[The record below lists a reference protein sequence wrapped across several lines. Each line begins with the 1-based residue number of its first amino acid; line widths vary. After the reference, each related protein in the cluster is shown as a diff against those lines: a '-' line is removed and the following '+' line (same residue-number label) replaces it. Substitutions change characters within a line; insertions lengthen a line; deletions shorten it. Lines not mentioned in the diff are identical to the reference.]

1 MGARSYRLYELAELV
16 GGTVDGDGQT
26 LIRGVAGI
34 REAEPGEITFIAN
47 PKYEEFLGVTRAS
60 AVITGRALSAP
71 KPVIRIDNPYYA
83 YLQVLNL
90 FAADIAVRYPR
101 GVHESAVVD
110 PSASLGR
117 NVAVGPLCHVGK
129 NARLGDNSTLVGG
142 VFVGEAA
149 EIGSDCL
156 IYPHVTIREGT
167 VVGNRVILQ
176 PGVVLGAD
184 GFGYAKNGSTHHKV
198 PQIGRVVIE
207 DDVEIGA
214 NSCVDR
220 ATTGETRVR
229 RGSKIDNLVQVAH
242 NVVMGEDCVVA
253 AQAGISG
260 SSELG
265 NHVVVGGQAGLA
277 GHIAVGD
284 RAILGGRAGV
294 TKDVRP
300 GTVVSGYPAREH
312 NVAKR
317 LFAYTTML
325 PELFKRV
332 KELEQ
337 RLRELEKGGGRG
349 PSATNDR

>member
-47 PKYEEFLGVTRAS
+47 PKYEEFRDVTRAS
-60 AVITGRALSAP
+60 AIITANGRSAD

-90 FAADIAVRYPR
+90 FAADVAVRYPR

-110 PSASLGR
+110 AGAALGS
-117 NVAVGPLCHVGK
+117 NVAVGPLCHVAPG
-129 NARLGDNSTLVGG
+129 ARIGDNTTLVAG
-142 VFVGEAA
+142 VFVGEGVQ
-149 EIGSDCL
+149 IGCDCL
-156 IYPHVTIREGT
+156 IYPHVTLREGT
-167 VVGNRVILQ
+167 VVGDRVILQ

-220 ATTGETRVR
+220 ATTGETRIR
-229 RGSKIDNLVQVAH
+229 RGSKIDNLVQIAH
-242 NVVMGEDCVVA
+242 NVVLGENGVIA

-260 SSELG
+260 STEIGSG
-265 NHVVVGGQAGLA
+265 VVLGGQAGLA
-277 GHIAVGD
+277 GHIRIGD
-284 RAILGGRAGV
+284 RAMVGAQAGV
-294 TKDVRP
+294 TKDVP
-300 GTVVSGYPAREH
+300 ANTAVSGYPAREH
-312 NVAKR
+312 SLAKR
-317 LFAYTTML
+317 VYAHIAQL
-325 PELFKRV
+325 PELFRRV
-332 KELEQ
+332 KELE
-337 RLRELEKGGGRG
+337 RKLREVEEEASRK
-349 PSATNDR
+349 

>member
-26 LIRGVAGI
+26 VIRGVAGI

-60 AVITGRALSAP
+60 AVITGRALAAP

-90 FAADIAVRYPR
+90 FAADVAVRYPR

-110 PSASLGR
+110 PSASLGQ

-129 NARLGDNSTLVGG
+129 NARVGDNTTLVSG
-142 VFVGEAA
+142 VFVGEAV
-149 EIGSDCL
+149 EIGTDCL
-156 IYPHVTIREGT
+156 IYPCVTIREGT

-207 DDVEIGA
+207 DDVELGA
-214 NSCVDR
+214 NTCVDR
-220 ATTGETRVR
+220 ATTGDTRVR
-229 RGSKIDNLVQVAH
+229 RGSKIDNLVQIAH
-242 NVVMGEDCVVA
+242 NVVVGEDNVVA

-265 NHVVVGGQAGLA
+265 SHVVLGGQAGLA
-277 GHIAVGD
+277 GHITVGD
-284 RAILGGRAGV
+284 HSMVAAQAGV

-300 GTVVSGYPAREH
+300 RTVVSGYPAREH
-312 NVAKR
+312 TLAKR
-317 LFAYTTML
+317 LWAHTALL
-325 PELFKRV
+325 PDLFKRV
-332 KELEQ
+332 KELER
-337 RLRELEKGGGRG
+337 RLRELEEGGRRG
-349 PSATNDR
+349 PPTANDR

>member
-1 MGARSYRLYELAELV
+1 MGARSYKLYELAELV

-47 PKYEEFLGVTRAS
+47 PKYEEFLGATRAS
-60 AVITGRALSAP
+60 AVITSRELSAP

-90 FAADIAVRYPR
+90 FAADVAVRYPR

-110 PSASLGR
+110 PSASLGK
-117 NVAVGPLCHVGK
+117 NVAVGPLCLVGK
-129 NARLGDNSTLVGG
+129 NARLGDNTTLVAG
-142 VFVGEAA
+142 VFVGEAV

-156 IYPHVTIREGT
+156 IYPRVTIREGS
-167 VVGNRVILQ
+167 VLGNRVILQ
-176 PGVVLGAD
+176 PGVVIGAD

-220 ATTGETRVR
+220 ATTGETRVK
-229 RGSKIDNLVQVAH
+229 RGTKIDNLVQLAH
-242 NVVMGEDCVVA
+242 NVVMGENCVVA

-260 SSELG
+260 SSEIG
-265 NHVVVGGQAGLA
+265 NNVVIGGQAALA

-284 RAILGGRAGV
+284 RAILAGQAGV
-294 TKDVRP
+294 TKDVP
-300 GTVVSGYPAREH
+300 KNAVVSGYPAREH
-312 NVAKR
+312 NAAKR
-317 LFAYTTML
+317 IIAHTALL
-325 PELFKRV
+325 PDLFKRV
-332 KELEQ
+332 KELES
-337 RLRELEKGGGRG
+337 RLRELEKGGRDG
-349 PSATNDR
+349 SSTTDDR

>member
-1 MGARSYRLYELAELV
+1 LGARSYRLYELAELV

-47 PKYEEFLGVTRAS
+47 SKYEEFLDVTRAS
-60 AVITGRALSAP
+60 AVITANGPATG

-90 FAADIAVRYPR
+90 FAADVAVRYPR

-110 PSASLGR
+110 PGVALGA
-117 NVAVGPLCHVGK
+117 NVAVGPLCHVAKG
-129 NARLGDNSTLVGG
+129 ARIGDNTTLVAG
-142 VFVGEAA
+142 VFVGEAVQ
-149 EIGSDCL
+149 IGRDCL
-156 IYPHVTIREGT
+156 VYPHVTIREGT
-167 VVGNRVILQ
+167 LVGDRVILQ

-229 RGSKIDNLVQVAH
+229 RGTKIDNLVQIAH
-242 NVVMGEDCVVA
+242 NVVMGEHCVVA
-253 AQAGISG
+253 AQVGISG
-260 SSELG
+260 STEVG
-265 NHVVVGGQAGLA
+265 TGVVFGGQAGVG
-277 GHIAVGD
+277 GHIAIGD
-284 RAILGGRAGV
+284 RVMVGGQSGV
-294 TKDVRP
+294 TKDVP
-300 GTVVSGYPAREH
+300 ANTAVSGYPAREH
-312 NVAKR
+312 SLAKR
-317 LFAYTTML
+317 LYAHIALL
-325 PELFKRV
+325 PDLFRRV
-332 KELEQ
+332 KDMER
-337 RLRELEKGGGRG
+337 RLREVEEE
-349 PSATNDR
+349 ATRK

>member
-1 MGARSYRLYELAELV
+1 MGARSYKLCELAELV

-60 AVITGRALSAP
+60 AVITGRTLSAP

-110 PSASLGR
+110 PSAVLGQ
-117 NVAVGPLCHVGK
+117 NVAIGPLCHVGK
-129 NARLGDNSTLVGG
+129 NARVGDNSTLVGG
-142 VFVGEAA
+142 VFVGEAT

-207 DDVEIGA
+207 DDVELGA
-214 NSCVDR
+214 NTCVDR
-220 ATTGETRVR
+220 ATTGETRVK
-229 RGSKIDNLVQVAH
+229 RGTKVDNLVQLAH
-242 NVVMGEDCVVA
+242 NVVLGENCVLA
-253 AQAGISG
+253 AQVGISG
-260 SSELG
+260 STEVG
-265 NHVVVGGQAGLA
+265 NHVVMGGQAGIGGHLA
-277 GHIAVGD
+277 LGD
-284 RAILGGRAGV
+284 RATVAGQAGV
-294 TKDVRP
+294 TKDVKAN
-300 GTVVSGYPAREH
+300 TVVSGYPAREH
-312 NVAKR
+312 TVARK
-317 LFAYTTML
+317 LSAHTAML

-332 KELEQ
+332 KELER
-337 RLRELEKGGGRG
+337 RLRELEASSKGGR
-349 PSATNDR
+349 S

>member
-1 MGARSYRLYELAELV
+1 MGARSYKLCELAELV

-60 AVITGRALSAP
+60 AVITARGLSAP

-90 FAADIAVRYPR
+90 FAADVAVRYPR

-110 PSASLGR
+110 PSAVLGMD
-117 NVAVGPLCHVGK
+117 VAIGPLCHVGR
-129 NARLGDNSTLVGG
+129 NARVADNSTLVGG
-142 VFVGEAA
+142 VFVGEAV

-176 PGVVLGAD
+176 PGVVIGAD

-214 NSCVDR
+214 NTCVDR

-229 RGSKIDNLVQVAH
+229 RGTKIDNLVQVAH
-242 NVVMGEDCVVA
+242 NVVMGENCVMA
-253 AQAGISG
+253 AQVGISG
-260 SSELG
+260 STEVG
-265 NHVVVGGQAGLA
+265 NHVVMGGQAGVG
-277 GHIAVGD
+277 GHIAIGD
-284 RAILGGRAGV
+284 RAIVAGQAGV
-294 TKDVRP
+294 TKDVP
-300 GTVVSGYPAREH
+300 ADTVVSGYPAREH
-312 NVAKR
+312 GAAKK
-317 LFAYTTML
+317 LYAYTAML
-325 PELFKRV
+325 PEMFKRV
-332 KELEQ
+332 KELER
-337 RLRELEKGGGRG
+337 RLRELEKGGPR
-349 PSATNDR
+349 

>member
-1 MGARSYRLYELAELV
+1 LGARSYRLYELAELV

-26 LIRGVAGI
+26 VIRGVAGI

-60 AVITGRALSAP
+60 AVITGRAVAAP

-90 FAADIAVRYPR
+90 FAADVAVRYPR

-110 PSASLGR
+110 PSATLGQ

-129 NARLGDNSTLVGG
+129 NARVGDNTTLVGG
-142 VFVGEAA
+142 VFVGEAT
-149 EIGSDCL
+149 EIGTDCL
-156 IYPHVTIREGT
+156 IYPHVAIREGT

-207 DDVEIGA
+207 DDVEVGA
-214 NSCVDR
+214 NTCVDR
-220 ATTGETRVR
+220 ATTGETRVK
-229 RGSKIDNLVQVAH
+229 RGTKLDNLIQIAH
-242 NVVMGEDCVVA
+242 NVVVGENCVIA

-260 SSELG
+260 STEVGS
-265 NHVVVGGQAGLA
+265 NVVIGGQAGVG
-277 GHIAVGD
+277 GHIVIGD
-284 RAILGGRAGV
+284 RAMVGAQGGV

-300 GTVVSGYPAREH
+300 STVVSGYPAREH

-317 LFAYTTML
+317 LFAHTAML

-332 KELEQ
+332 KEMER
-337 RLRELEKGGGRG
+337 RLRELEEGGRRG
-349 PSATNDR
+349 PPTANDR